1 MADRIS
7 PNTIHELWQVFTG
20 TQTNL
25 LLQLSDHELGD
36 RLYAQL
42 HHQYP
47 LSPEEVPLIKAYIHE
62 KTPLF
67 RDLAEARLFA
77 Y

>member
-1 MADRIS
+1 MMDHIS

-25 LLQLSDHELGD
+25 LLQLSDHELSD

>member
-1 MADRIS
+1 MMEHIS

-25 LLQLSDHELGD
+25 LLQLSDHELSD

-42 HHQYP
+42 HYQYP